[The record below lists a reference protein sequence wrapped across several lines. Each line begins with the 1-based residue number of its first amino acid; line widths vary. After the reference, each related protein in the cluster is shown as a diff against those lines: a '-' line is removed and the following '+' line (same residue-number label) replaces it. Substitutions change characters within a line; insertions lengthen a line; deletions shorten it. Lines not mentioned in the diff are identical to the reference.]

1 MQARTNNTRRLLGGL
16 KADPRRHIGQI
27 NKISGFGIVEVMV
40 GLVVG
45 LISMIVVM
53 QLYSG
58 FEGQKRST
66 TTGSDAQSNAAI
78 ALYLMEREIKMG
90 GNGMSEGVPGKTPPL
105 AGCNTWVIDKTG
117 GFWRPD
123 LMGSAVTSAGTATL
137 VRLAPAIVS
146 DGGGGGSDTLSIA
159 YGTTAITAPYD
170 LAGNFDAIG
179 GTVLSLISRAG
190 ISVGDMLALVQENPV
205 GSTANYRLPR
215 ECALRQVT
223 GMGAAAGQV
232 NVAASSRYNAS
243 FATAGNAGVFDG
255 TSGLREAQ
263 VYNLGQLNIV
273 TYRVVNGNL
282 VADSSKF
289 GVIPDGTAG
298 GGAVENSTLPLPLA
312 SGIVNMQVQYGIDTG
327 NPGTPG
333 CNHSTQAIDADS
345 IVDAWTD
352 ATGLWANNATGTSP
366 GVLDLRRVRAVRIG
380 LVARSSVLEKDCA
393 TAPPTPNAIVIGWE
407 TGPSMNPDLTA
418 DANWQCYRYKV
429 YQTTISLRNTVWS
442 STLNPASD
450 ASCR

>member
-1 MQARTNNTRRLLGGL
+1 MQASANNRRLTGGL
-16 KADPRRHIGQI
+16 KADPQKHIGQI
-27 NKISGFGIVEVMV
+27 NKIGGFGIVEVMV

-45 LISMIVVM
+45 LISMVVVM

-66 TTGSDAQSNAAI
+66 TTGSDAQSDAAI

-105 AGCNTWVIDKTG
+105 AGCNTWMIDKTD
-117 GFWRPD
+117 GFWQPS
-123 LMGSAVTSAGTATL
+123 LLGSTVTAAGVATQ
-137 VRLAPAIVS
+137 VRLAPAIIS
-146 DGGGGGSDTLSIA
+146 DGGGGVSDTLSIV

-170 LAGNFDAIG
+170 LAGNFTSG

-190 ISVGDMLALVQENPV
+190 INAGDMLALVQEDPV

-215 ECALRQVT
+215 GCALLQAT
-223 GMGAAAGQV
+223 GNGAAAGQV
-232 NVAASSRYNAS
+232 DVAASSRYNAA

-255 TSGLREAQ
+255 SSGSKEAQ

-273 TYRVVNGNL
+273 TYRVENGNL

-298 GGAVENSTLPLPLA
+298 GGAVTNFTLPLPLA
-312 SGIVNMQVQYGIDTG
+312 SGIVNMQVQYGVDTG

-352 ATGLWANNATGTSP
+352 ATGVWANNATGTSP

-393 TAPPTPNAIVIGWE
+393 TAPPSPNAIVIDWE
-407 TGPSMNPDLTA
+407 TGPSMNPDLSA